1 MNKIELISYINEN
14 TTRKVSGRKELTPN
28 DIFISG
34 NQQSDSGFRV
44 SAFGRNIISKHFKK
58 YTIEVKS
65 KIAIGTGKQIL
76 ILDKYLN
83 SPYYLK
89 KSKLV
94 LFEEAIAAE
103 LLMID
108 GDIDLWVENKTYYT
122 SKT

>member
-34 NQQSDSGFRV
+34 PQSSGGFRV

-58 YTIEVKS
+58 YTIEIKS
-65 KIAIGTGKQIL
+65 KTAIGTGKQIL

-108 GDIDLWVENKTYYT
+108 GDIDLWTENKTFFNP
-122 SKT
+122 KT

>member
-1 MNKIELISYINEN
+1 VKKIELINYINKH
-14 TTRKVSGRKELTPN
+14 TTGKITGRKEITLS
-28 DIFISG
+28 DIFISTLP
-34 NQQSDSGFRV
+34 NQFRV
-44 SAFGRNIISKHFKK
+44 SALGRNIISKHFKK
-58 YTIEVKS
+58 YTIEIKS
-65 KIAIGTGKQIL
+65 ETAIGTGKQIL

-94 LFEEAIAAE
+94 LFEEVIAAE

-108 GDIDLWVENKTYYT
+108 GDIDLWVENKTFYT

>member
-1 MNKIELISYINEN
+1 MNKIELIAYINEN
-14 TTRKVSGRKELTPN
+14 TTRKISGRKELTLN

-34 NQQSDSGFRV
+34 NVAGSGFRV
-44 SAFGRNIISKHFKK
+44 SAFGRDVISRHFKAYK
-58 YTIEVKS
+58 LIIKS
-65 KIAIGTGKQIL
+65 ETVTGTGKQIL

-94 LFEEAIAAE
+94 LFEEVVAAE

-108 GDIDLWVENKTYYT
+108 GDIDLWVQNKTYYT

>member
-1 MNKIELISYINEN
+1 MNKIELISYINKN
-14 TTRKVSGRKELTPN
+14 TTRKISGRKELTPN

-44 SAFGRNIISKHFKK
+44 SAFGRDVVSKHFKK
-58 YTIEVKS
+58 YTIVIKS
-65 KIAIGTGKQIL
+65 ETVTGTGKQIL

-94 LFEEAIAAE
+94 LFEEVIAAE

-108 GDIDLWVENKTYYT
+108 GDIDLWVQNKTFYT